1 MRMLDSIIL
10 YRISCP
16 QCGTLRLVGSL
27 PLTPLS
33 YCPVCRALRPW
44 DHDLALPQPQVPAPK
59 DGSEPRRWVR
69 NKPLAPKS
77 GGPRAP

>member
-1 MRMLDSIIL
+1 MPDSISL

-16 QCGTLRLVGSL
+16 ECGILRLVGSL

-44 DHDLALPQPQVPAPK
+44 DHDLALPLPQAPAPK
-59 DGSEPRRWVR
+59 EGPEPRRWGRHKSV
-69 NKPLAPKS
+69 PPKS
-77 GGPRAP
+77 AGPRAP